1 MADDDL
7 SLRERE
13 AKGKADLL
21 WQKVSRDSPRVFRST
36 QRPTK
41 TKMVA
46 RLLPFLLA
54 TPGALGKKVSHDEAK
69 CVMEGRSIARARAPR
84 HAPPFF

>member
-1 MADDDL
+1 
-7 SLRERE
+7 
-13 AKGKADLL
+13 
-21 WQKVSRDSPRVFRST
+21 
-36 QRPTK
+36 
-41 TKMVA
+41 MVA

-84 HAPPFF
+84 HAPPFFKNKSRKKGVHLPEDTLARFRRR